1 MLQAERKGP
10 DVETVT
16 HVEQGAPPFAADLRA
31 WATASHLSAFVQFA
45 GIPAVFGPLVIWLM
59 KRGDPTVEDQAKEA
73 LNFNISYMIY
83 GFAAAVSIILLV
95 GLVLL
100 PAVLVM
106 WFVLVIVATIKASVG
121 ETYRY
126 PMTIRFIR

>member
-1 MLQAERKGP
+1 METAATTERAKP
-10 DVETVT
+10 TI
-16 HVEQGAPPFAADLRA
+16 GADSRG

-45 GIPAVFGPLVIWLM
+45 GIPALFGPLVIWLM
-59 KRGDPTVEDQAKEA
+59 KRDDPYVEAQAKEA

-100 PAVLVM
+100 PVVLVT
-106 WFVLVIVATIKASVG
+106 WFVLVIVATVKVAAG

>member
-1 MLQAERKGP
+1 MQTTIQQDFTAQTIGP
-10 DVETVT
+10 DS
-16 HVEQGAPPFAADLRA
+16 RA
-31 WATASHLSAFVQFA
+31 WATASHLSAFIQFA
-45 GIPAVFGPLVIWLM
+45 GIPAFIGPLVVWLL
-59 KRGDPTVEDQAKEA
+59 KRDDPHVDDQAKEA

-100 PAVLVM
+100 PVVLVM
-106 WFVLVIVATIKASVG
+106 WFVLVIVATIKAAAD

-126 PMTIRFIR
+126 PLTIRFIQ

>member
-1 MLQAERKGP
+1 MLLAANEGMVVEIAATTERAKP
-10 DVETVT
+10 TI
-16 HVEQGAPPFAADLRA
+16 GADARG

-45 GIPAVFGPLVIWLM
+45 GIPALFGPLVIWLM
-59 KRGDPTVEDQAKEA
+59 KRDDPFVESQAKEA

-83 GFAAAVSIILLV
+83 GFVAGLSIILLV

-100 PAVLVM
+100 PIVLVL
-106 WFVLVIVATIKASVG
+106 WFVLVIVATVKVAAG

>member
-1 MLQAERKGP
+1 MLWEPNEGI
-10 DVETVT
+10 DMETVT
-16 HVEQGAPPFAADLRA
+16 QTELTAPTLNSDSRA

-45 GIPAVFGPLVIWLM
+45 GVPALIGPLVVWLM
-59 KRGDPTVEDQAKEA
+59 KREDPHVDDQAKEA

-83 GFAAAVSIILLV
+83 GFVAAVSIILLI

-100 PAVLVM
+100 PVVLVM
-106 WFVLVIVATIKASVG
+106 WFVLVIVATVRASAG

>member
-1 MLQAERKGP
+1 MQEANERM
-10 DVETVT
+10 DMETSTVT
-16 HVEQGAPPFAADLRA
+16 ETTKPTIDSESRG

-45 GIPAVFGPLVIWLM
+45 GIPALFGPLVIWLM
-59 KRGDPTVEDQAKEA
+59 KRDDPLVESQAKEA

-83 GFAAAVSIILLV
+83 GFVAAVSIILLI

-100 PAVLVM
+100 PIVLVM
-106 WFVLVIVATIKASVG
+106 WFVLVIVATVRVAAG

-126 PMTIRFIR
+126 PMTIRFIQ